1 MKNDDTIHLWA
12 ALKVRTL
19 VARLTL
25 LLERG
30 MVLQYGEEE

>member
-19 VARLTL
+19 VTRLEML
-25 LLERG
+25 LKQGLPLLEVG
-30 MVLQYGEEE
+30 TE